1 MAAIIV
7 PTDFSDNAYNALF
20 YATRLFENEPC
31 KIILVHSF
39 ESQFSTSTSRIDIGR
54 NETLYDT
61 LETETNSQF
70 DKLKHKIVLDSEG
83 IKLEIATVCSARP
96 LYKMVN
102 QIINDETIDFVAMG
116 TKGASGL
123 QKVFI
128 GSQAVSLIKKIKPIP
143 LFLIP
148 QQSDFKEPK
157 NIAYATDLKIDYSH
171 FSLEIIKQVSRA
183 YRSKLHIAH
192 IYNQVSPDNT
202 VESNYRKLKQKL
214 DDVEYTTH
222 WISSKKEMQ
231 ESLNQFC
238 SEHHIHLLVLM
249 YHKYSFLKGLL
260 KTSFV
265 DKISFNSNIP
275 LLIVPATI

>member
-7 PTDFSDNAYNALF
+7 PTDFSDNAYNALI
-20 YATRLFENEPC
+20 YATRLFRNEGC
-31 KIILVHSF
+31 KITLVHSF
-39 ESQFSTSTSRIDIGR
+39 ESQFSTSTSKIDVSR
-54 NETLYDT
+54 NEALYDT
-61 LETETNSQF
+61 LEAETNKQF
-70 DKLKHKIVLDSEG
+70 DKLKHKIIIDNED
-83 IKLEIATVCSARP
+83 IQLEIETVCSALP

-102 QIINDETIDFVAMG
+102 QIIIDETIDFVVMG

-123 QKVFI
+123 SKVFI
-128 GSQAVSLIKKIKPIP
+128 GSQAVDLIKKIKPIP

-148 QQSDFKEPK
+148 KESEFKEPK

-183 YRSKLHIAH
+183 YQSKLHIAH
-192 IYNQVSPDNT
+192 IYNQISPENT

-238 SEHHIHLLVLM
+238 SEHDIHLLVLM

-265 DKISFNSNIP
+265 DKISFDSNIP
-275 LLIVPATI
+275 LLIIPATI

>member
-20 YATRLFENEPC
+20 YATRLFRNEVC
-31 KIILVHSF
+31 KITLVHSF

-54 NETLYDT
+54 NEALYDT
-61 LETETNSQF
+61 LEAETNKQF
-70 DKLKHKIVLDSEG
+70 DKLKHRIILDSRD
-83 IKLEIATVCSARP
+83 ITLEIETVCNARP

-102 QIINDETIDFVAMG
+102 QIIIDKKIDFVAMG

-123 QKVFI
+123 QKIFI
-128 GSQAVSLIKKIKPIP
+128 GSQAVDLIKKIQPIP
-143 LFLIP
+143 LFLVP

-157 NIAYATDLKIDYSH
+157 NIAFATDLKIDYSEY
-171 FSLEIIKQVSRA
+171 SLEIIKQVSRA

-192 IYNQVSPDNT
+192 IYNQISTENT
-202 VESNYRKLKQKL
+202 IESNYRKLKQKL

-231 ESLNQFC
+231 ETLNQFC
-238 SEHHIHLLVLM
+238 SEHKIHLLVLM
-249 YHKYSFLKGLL
+249 YHKYSFFKRLL
-260 KTSFV
+260 RTSFV
-265 DKISFNSNIP
+265 DKLSFESNIP